1 MSGWCCLLELL
12 LPRADRGLADP
23 REIVFVEFVRLL
35 LLFLHLLGMAILVGM
50 FLVARRAPAG
60 ATLNVGW
67 LHGAA
72 LQLIT
77 GLALALLA
85 PLTHADYSHVKLAS
99 KLVVLLVI
107 GGLALVYVIR
117 RVPAPRWLNPTLAG
131 LVVLNVGL
139 AVFWT

>member
-1 MSGWCCLLELL
+1 
-12 LPRADRGLADP
+12 
-23 REIVFVEFVRLL
+23 VEFVRLL
-35 LLFLHLLGMAILVGM
+35 LLFLHLLGMAILVGV
-50 FLVARRAPAG
+50 FLLARRAPAG
-60 ATLNVGW
+60 APLNVGW
-67 LHGAA
+67 LHGSA

-99 KLVVLLVI
+99 KMVVLLVI

-117 RVPAPRWLNPTLAG
+117 RVPAPRWLNPALAG

>member
-1 MSGWCCLLELL
+1 V
-12 LPRADRGLADP
+12 D
-23 REIVFVEFVRLL
+23 FVRLL
-35 LLFLHLLGMAILVGM
+35 LLFLHLLGMAILVGV
-50 FLVARRAPAG
+50 FLLARRAPAG
-60 ATLNVGW
+60 APLNVGW
-67 LHGAA
+67 VHGSA

-85 PLTHADYSHVKLAS
+85 PLTHADYSSTKLAF
-99 KLVVLLVI
+99 KMVVLLII
-107 GGLALVYVIR
+107 GGLALVFVIR

>member
-1 MSGWCCLLELL
+1 
-12 LPRADRGLADP
+12 
-23 REIVFVEFVRLL
+23 VEFVRLL
-35 LLFLHLLGMAILVGM
+35 LVFLHLLGMAILVGT

-60 ATLNVGW
+60 APLNVGW

-77 GLALALLA
+77 GLALQLLA
-85 PLTHADYSHVKLAS
+85 PLTDADYNHVKLGI
-99 KLVVLLVI
+99 KLLVLLVI
-107 GGLALVYVIR
+107 GGLALTYVLR
-117 RVPAPRWLNPTLAG
+117 RVAAPSWLNPALAG